1 MPFTKN
7 ISKNIGKN
15 ISNNLSGKYIQT
27 PFYHAKKS
35 TPDAINTD
43 SKRETHKAT
52 EVTSV
57 LIGNKNDNKITKALK
72 SLPQNKSDTVESEKK
87 GLKDK
92 YVPPEK
98 GQQIT
103 DKLRI
108 F

>member
-1 MPFTKN
+1 M
-7 ISKNIGKN
+7 SKNIGKN
-15 ISNNLSGKYIQT
+15 ISNNLSGKYIHT

-57 LIGNKNDNKITKALK
+57 I
-72 SLPQNKSDTVESEKK
+72 ESEKK
-87 GLKDK
+87 GTKDK

-103 DKLRI
+103 DELRI